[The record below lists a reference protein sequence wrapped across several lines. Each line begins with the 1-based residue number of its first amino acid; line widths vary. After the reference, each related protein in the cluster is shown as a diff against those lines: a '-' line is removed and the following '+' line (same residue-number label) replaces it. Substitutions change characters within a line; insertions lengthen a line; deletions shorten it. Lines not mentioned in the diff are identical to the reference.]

1 MIILFIDTT
10 SRDEVLLELEIN
22 REKFSKKNKIL
33 QNKKEMVLKLIDDF
47 LKEHK
52 LNSQDLSEIKV
63 NPGPG
68 SFTGVRVGVSI
79 ANAMGFALKIPVNGK
94 IGQTVSPVYK
104 QSLRSN

>member
-10 SRDEVLLELEIN
+10 SRDEVLLELEVN
-22 REKFSKKNKIL
+22 GEKFSKKNKIL
-33 QNKKEMVLKLIDDF
+33 QNKKEMALKLIGDF

-52 LNSQDLSEIKV
+52 LNPQDLSEIKV

-94 IGQTVSPVYK
+94 IGQTVSPVYT
-104 QSLRSN
+104 